1 MTIAVDPKDS
11 TLPGVVVFELIS
23 NYWREWA
30 IRLAQPFAA
39 AAILIGIWE
48 ALVHISRISLVKLSS
63 PSLVAETSINLF
75 PLMFEQMGP
84 TFWAAVG
91 GIVTAAVLGIFLG
104 ALVSYSKLI
113 MEMIY
118 PTIIFFQLVPKVAL
132 APVFVLWFGKDIEA
146 TILFS
151 VFIAFFPVLVATIT
165 GLASTERTY
174 ERMCRSLMA
183 SRLQIF
189 MRVKFPFALP
199 FIFSGFRL
207 GVTFGIIGVILG
219 EFVSAERGI
228 GYLIMFAAENFETA
242 LLLSSIILLLG
253 IGIAL
258 FAALLVLEALVMSI
272 YRVQ

>member
-1 MTIAVDPKDS
+1 M
-11 TLPGVVVFELIS
+11 
-23 NYWREWA
+23 
-30 IRLAQPFAA
+30 
-39 AAILIGIWE
+39 
-48 ALVHISRISLVKLSS
+48 
-63 PSLVAETSINLF
+63 
-75 PLMFEQMGP
+75 
-84 TFWAAVG
+84 
-91 GIVTAAVLGIFLG
+91 
-104 ALVSYSKLI
+104 
-113 MEMIY
+113 
-118 PTIIFFQLVPKVAL
+118 
-132 APVFVLWFGKDIEA
+132 
-146 TILFS
+146 
-151 VFIAFFPVLVATIT
+151 LVATIT

-189 MRVKFPFALP
+189 MQVKFPFALP
-199 FIFSGFRL
+199 FIFSGLRL

>member
-48 ALVHISRISLVKLSS
+48 ALVHISGISPVKLPA

-189 MRVKFPFALP
+189 MQVKFPFALP
-199 FIFSGFRL
+199 FIFSGLRL

>member
-48 ALVHISRISLVKLSS
+48 ALVHISGISPVKLPA

-189 MRVKFPFALP
+189 MQVKFPFALP

>member
-48 ALVHISRISLVKLSS
+48 ALVHISGISPVKLPA

-199 FIFSGFRL
+199 FIFSGLRL